1 MGKLE
6 LPLLLMKKLD
16 VVRKKFDVK
25 RFNADFA
32 YTIDGGPL
40 GELQYESFNA
50 AAAKVTF
57 KGNSVHPGTA
67 KDKMVNAG
75 KMAAQ
80 FIGKVPNQEAPE
92 HTDGYK
98 GFYHLISV
106 QGDVEKAEV
115 YYIIRDFDK
124 DAFAKR
130 KETIQQFVGEM
141 QEKYGESNV
150 VLQMHDQYYNMR
162 EKN

>member
-1 MGKLE
+1 
-6 LPLLLMKKLD
+6 
-16 VVRKKFDVK
+16 
-25 RFNADFA
+25 
-32 YTIDGGPL
+32 
-40 GELQYESFNA
+40 
-50 AAAKVTF
+50 
-57 KGNSVHPGTA
+57 
-67 KDKMVNAG
+67 MVNAG

-162 EKN
+162 EKKLNL